1 MLNKKVTPFE
11 LKCAHI
17 ALIKR
22 LNLKINQD
30 YTYDNWLVPVVDAKR
45 PFGNSDMLGDIFSII
60 GVNPDA
66 DGNYAEADQLSAYLL
81 LAELPA
87 AMDAIMNYE
96 TFTPGVYEIDNC
108 GGAFSMQL
116 AKNYITL
123 SPALNALRE
132 NQELSKYFERTD
144 LLCRSICGDKPWAK
158 VREMLEGSVMWL
170 EPEDP
175 RRKEV
180 KQILDIFDEFRK
192 KSILTTE

>member
-1 MLNKKVTPFE
+1 
-11 LKCAHI
+11 
-17 ALIKR
+17 
-22 LNLKINQD
+22 
-30 YTYDNWLVPVVDAKR
+30 
-45 PFGNSDMLGDIFSII
+45 
-60 GVNPDA
+60 
-66 DGNYAEADQLSAYLL
+66 
-81 LAELPA
+81 
-87 AMDAIMNYE
+87 
-96 TFTPGVYEIDNC
+96 
-108 GGAFSMQL
+108 MQL